1 MFRFVDHTAEL
12 EVELEADSPEGVLA
26 EALRAFAEL
35 VGTGDG
41 DALERTVSVG
51 ARDLPALLAGWLEE
65 LVFLAEAEGF
75 VGDEADVSLS
85 GLELRAQVRGRRGEP
100 RPLVKAVT
108 MHRLLFRPQ
117 NGLWRGRVVLDV

>member
-51 ARDLPALLAGWLEE
+51 ARDLPALLAIVG
-65 LVFLAEAEGF
+65 VDDR
-75 VGDEADVSLS
+75 VGD
-85 GLELRAQVRGRRGEP
+85 GLGHGEGDGLGHLVRSARGGCELHGPA
-100 RPLVKAVT
+100 
-108 MHRLLFRPQ
+108 PQ
-117 NGLWRGRVVLDV
+117 LTDGGALGGQNPGSAWHD